1 MTIDILT
8 YELKYKNDKEIMELI
23 RSYNELFEESKDYEL
38 MQEHA
43 ESKIDDLDGTI
54 TDLKEQIES
63 YADDIDSFLDD
74 LKEGEDGK
82 KKLAIQG
89 LEKLVERMRL

>member
-1 MTIDILT
+1 MTIDILK
-8 YELKYKNDKEIMELI
+8 YELKYKNDKEIMDLI
-23 RSYNELFEESKDYEL
+23 RSYHELFEESKDYEL
-38 MQEHA
+38 MQENS
-43 ESKIDDLDGTI
+43 ESKIDDLEGTI

-63 YADDIDSFLDD
+63 YADDIDIFLDD
-74 LKEGEDGK
+74 LTEGDNDK